1 MKIAKLLTTA
11 VAGALL
17 ALPAFAVDLKIG
29 LQDDADVLDPA
40 QSRTFV
46 GRIVYTAMCDK
57 LVDVSPDLK
66 IVPQLATEW
75 SWSADGKELTMKLR
89 QGVKFHDETPLTP
102 KPSSPPSSA
111 TSPCRNRVARASSP
125 RSQKSRRQAN
135 TRSSSLSRRLTSPF
149 LPSFPTAPA

>member
-11 VAGALL
+11 VAGALF

-75 SWSADGKELTMKLR
+75 SWSADGKELIMKLR
-89 QGVKFHDETPLTP
+89 QGVKFHDETPSTP

-111 TSPCRNRVARASSP
+111 TSPCRNHVARAS
-125 RSQKSRRQAN
+125 
-135 TRSSSLSRRLTSPF
+135 
-149 LPSFPTAPA
+149 